1 MRKPTGVTAMVVML
15 GVFLMGGT
23 APAKTT
29 SESMPEPIQK
39 LPVLGSIQWQN
50 QPLPFVPAGPRAGI
64 SGSGMV
70 VHGGQIY
77 LMGGFIPAGDETES
91 TSRRTSHWTHRY
103 DLQTGKWDR
112 LADMPGRREYTRAI
126 VAGDAIYI
134 MGGGSQ
140 GVGAARR
147 YAPFRDCFR
156 LDLSRD
162 PPVWTEHSQLTVART
177 HMGTGL
183 IGTNL
188 LVVAGGNEYSRDVK
202 GYHKSTIRDTVDVFD
217 LSQPGRG
224 WQKRAPLP
232 GARGWVASS
241 VSGGR
246 LYVFGG
252 LSFLASNS
260 QIRFRDGFRYDVKQD
275 RWESRAAFPLPISG
289 WEAATLKER
298 FIIAVGGVLLE
309 KDRPIQ
315 DATPELVEHTYW
327 NDLPFGYDTRE
338 DRWYRLEGPMPG
350 GGVFNDPGVCIVGD
364 VIYVVGAEG
373 PKGSHFNHFLKGRIL
388 LKRDP

>member
-1 MRKPTGVTAMVVML
+1 MRKPTGVTAMAVML
-15 GVFLMGGT
+15 AVFLMGD
-23 APAKTT
+23 AVPAKTT

-50 QPLPFVPAGPRAGI
+50 QPLPFVSAGPRAGI

-70 VHGGQIY
+70 VHGGRIY

-103 DLQTGKWDR
+103 DLQTGKWER

-126 VAGDAIYI
+126 VAGDAIYV
-134 MGGGSQ
+134 MGGGCQ

-147 YAPFRDCFR
+147 YAPFADCFR
-156 LDLSRD
+156 LDLSQD

-183 IGTNL
+183 IGSNL
-188 LVVAGGNEYSRDVK
+188 LVVVGGNEYSRDVK
-202 GYHKSTIRDTVDVFD
+202 GYHKSTIRDTVDIFD

-224 WQKRAPLP
+224 WQKRAALP
-232 GARGWVASS
+232 GARAWVASS

-252 LSFLASNS
+252 FPSWPATRRSVSGMDSDTIQNRIGGNPEPPFLSP
-260 QIRFRDGFRYDVKQD
+260 
-275 RWESRAAFPLPISG
+275 SRAGRQRPSTSG
-289 WEAATLKER
+289 SSSRSEASSWKRIDPSRMPPRSWWSTRTGMTCPSATIPGKTAGTGSR
-298 FIIAVGGVLLE
+298 V
-309 KDRPIQ
+309 Q
-315 DATPELVEHTYW
+315 CLV
-327 NDLPFGYDTRE
+327 
-338 DRWYRLEGPMPG
+338 
-350 GGVFNDPGVCIVGD
+350 GVCSTIPAFASWE
-364 VIYVVGAEG
+364 I
-373 PKGSHFNHFLKGRIL
+373 
-388 LKRDP
+388 